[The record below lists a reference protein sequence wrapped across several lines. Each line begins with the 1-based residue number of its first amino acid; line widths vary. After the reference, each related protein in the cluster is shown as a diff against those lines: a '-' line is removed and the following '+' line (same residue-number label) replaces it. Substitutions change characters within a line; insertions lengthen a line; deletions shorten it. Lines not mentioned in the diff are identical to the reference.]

1 MHKLEASQNLDVS
14 LAFSILYITESGP
27 LSKYIRKEKE
37 KNVFRFN
44 SLTALGRK
52 KITSIP
58 QTEKNEKTN
67 FRSPIGWFLGCWVQ
81 RPGSSDPRPPGWTKR
96 QKSGAPPR
104 RLGREAA
111 GSGREAPAAGPNPFD
126 GSRPRCSGRSGGSEL
141 GPASC
146 PRRSPGHCAPVLIR
160 PGRNSAAA
168 AEALGWAASIWP
180 PPQVIYRIHRPGE

>member
-1 MHKLEASQNLDVS
+1 MFICFYEICKSKIIGCFVLFFGGFPKLHKLEAPQNLDVS

-81 RPGSSDPRPPGWTKR
+81 RPGSSDPLPPGWTKR

-141 GPASC
+141 GRPPARGV
-146 PRRSPGHCAPVLIR
+146 PPAIVRR
-160 PGRNSAAA
+160 
-168 AEALGWAASIWP
+168 
-180 PPQVIYRIHRPGE
+180 Y